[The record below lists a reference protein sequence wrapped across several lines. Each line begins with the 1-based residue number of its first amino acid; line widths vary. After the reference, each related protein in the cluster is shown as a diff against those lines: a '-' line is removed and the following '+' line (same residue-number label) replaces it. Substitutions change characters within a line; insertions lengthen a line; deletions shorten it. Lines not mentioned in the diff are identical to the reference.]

1 MATTPEFLVLPGTT
15 DAWISFVSDEPEA
28 AFAQINQQIA
38 ELAQVNQNTSPQ
50 FPPVP
55 SDGQSAMQGIE
66 TTDTADN
73 LPGGMQ

>member
-1 MATTPEFLVLPGTT
+1 MGDDPDFPTPQQAAATDIRNPYVQGEG
-15 DAWISFVSDEPEA
+15 
-28 AFAQINQQIA
+28 AQLGSEQVA

-66 TTDTADN
+66 TADTADN